1 MPHKIPVDY
10 LGILLAAG
18 LMVGYY
24 FSNAGVFSEAV
35 SVMLQNPNA
44 SWMAGVAFGVI
55 FVLCYAKGNGWLQH
69 TESKPSI
76 LEVEE
81 GS

>member
-18 LMVGYY
+18 LLVGYY

-35 SVMLQNPNA
+35 SVMEQNPNA
-44 SWMAGVAFGVI
+44 SWMAGAAFIVI
-55 FVLCYAKGNGWLQH
+55 FVFCYAKGNVWLQR

-76 LEVEE
+76 LGVEE
-81 GS
+81 ES